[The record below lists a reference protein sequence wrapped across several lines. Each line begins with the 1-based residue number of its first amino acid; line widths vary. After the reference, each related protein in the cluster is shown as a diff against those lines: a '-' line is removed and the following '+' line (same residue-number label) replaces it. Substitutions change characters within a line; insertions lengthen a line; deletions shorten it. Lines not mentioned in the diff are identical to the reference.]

1 MSSQIDVIM
10 RLTDQVTAP
19 LARIRNQMEQTAK
32 INARVSRSVKNI
44 GKQVSDVGNSL
55 LPLSAGIVAAGAAS
69 AKAFVGF
76 DATMVAAGAKAGA
89 TATELQAMREA
100 ATKLGTDFPISA
112 SQAAAGMENL
122 AAAGFNAKETIGA
135 MPAIVKAAVASGEDL
150 AVTSSVVTSA
160 LNVWDLKQG
169 DIAKNT
175 ERVADVIQQAANA
188 SSMNMQDFGV
198 ALQYVGAPA
207 AALKVDIENVA
218 TALAI
223 IKNKG
228 IDASTAGTSLRAMFT
243 RLARPPKEAANT
255 IAALGLQVKD
265 AQGNFVGM
273 ESIVNQMRTSMAGL
287 SDTERIAHAQAI
299 AGTEGYSAL
308 LALIDTAPAEYKKM
322 SDAMNSA
329 AGSSTKQFGIM
340 KNTVKGSIDA
350 MMGSTESLAINF
362 GSVLAPSIRQAA
374 DVIGTVANAIN
385 SLSPENKQLI
395 ANIAMG
401 IVGFTG
407 FALIAGK
414 VIGVVG
420 SMIGV
425 YSQIGIV
432 MAGGSIKNK
441 LLQYSIIGC
450 MKAFTLMKAAAL
462 SSLPA
467 IGSAFTF
474 LMFPVSL
481 AIMAVV
487 AAGYLLYRNW
497 DYIKAMLISVVA
509 SIQQGFATY
518 CEMWKNVLSGVI
530 DFVAGIFTGDWER
543 AWSGLLGI
551 VESISNGM
559 TAIFGGT
566 IDSIRGLINGL
577 IDGFNGIQINI
588 PSWVPGFGGQTF
600 GPLGIPHL
608 ATGTDSW
615 SGGPAMIHD
624 RGAEIVDLPSGSRVI
639 PHDKSIQTAYAQGQ
653 VDARTNDFGGINV
666 TISNVNVYN
675 DNDIDVLAYK
685 VASKI
690 NTALAQRAIN
700 MNKGV
705 PA

>member
-414 VIGVVG
+414 VIGV
-420 SMIGV
+420 

-474 LMFPVSL
+474 LMSPVSL

-530 DFVAGIFTGDWER
+530 DFVAGIFTGELGTCLEWLAR
-543 AWSGLLGI
+543 HSGKHI
-551 VESISNGM
+551 
-559 TAIFGGT
+559 
-566 IDSIRGLINGL
+566 
-577 IDGFNGIQINI
+577 
-588 PSWVPGFGGQTF
+588 
-600 GPLGIPHL
+600 
-608 ATGTDSW
+608 
-615 SGGPAMIHD
+615 
-624 RGAEIVDLPSGSRVI
+624 
-639 PHDKSIQTAYAQGQ
+639 
-653 VDARTNDFGGINV
+653 
-666 TISNVNVYN
+666 
-675 DNDIDVLAYK
+675 
-685 VASKI
+685 
-690 NTALAQRAIN
+690 
-700 MNKGV
+700 
-705 PA
+705 

>member
-10 RLTDQVTAP
+10 RFTDQVTAP
-19 LARIRNQMEQTAK
+19 LVRIRNQMEQTAR
-32 INARVSRSVKNI
+32 INARMSRSVKSI
-44 GKQVSDVGNSL
+44 GKEVSDVGNSL
-55 LPLSAGIVAAGAAS
+55 LPLSAGLVAAGTAS

-89 TATELQAMREA
+89 TAAELQAMREA

-112 SQAAAGMENL
+112 SQAATGMENL

-135 MPAIVKAAVASGEDL
+135 MPSIVKAAVASGEDL

-207 AALKVDIENVA
+207 AALKVNIENVA

-273 ESIVNQMRTSMAGL
+273 EGIVDQMRTSMAGL
-287 SDTERIAHAQAI
+287 TDTERIAHAQAI

-308 LALIDTAPAEYKKM
+308 LALIDTSPEAYKKM
-322 SDAMNSA
+322 ADSMNNA
-329 AGSSTKQFGIM
+329 AGSSTKQFGVM
-340 KNTVKGSIDA
+340 KDTVKGSIDA

-374 DVIGTVANAIN
+374 DMISTLSNTIN

-401 IVGFTG
+401 IIGFTA
-407 FALIAGK
+407 FTLVAGK
-414 VIGVVG
+414 AIGVVG

-425 YSQIGIV
+425 YSQIGVV
-432 MAGGSIKNK
+432 MAGGTVKNK

-450 MKAFTLMKAAAL
+450 MKAFALMKAAAL

-474 LMFPVSL
+474 MMSPVGL
-481 AIMAVV
+481 AIMAVI

-497 DYIKAMLISVVA
+497 DYIKIMLISAVA

-518 CEMWKNVLSGVI
+518 CEMWKGVLSGVI
-530 DFVAGIFTGDWER
+530 DFVAGVFTGDWER
-543 AWSGLLGI
+543 AWGGLLGI
-551 VESISNGM
+551 VDSASNGM

-566 IDSIRGLINGL
+566 IDSIRGMINGL

-588 PSWVPGFGGQTF
+588 PSWVPGFGGQSF

-608 ATGTDSW
+608 ATGTDNW
-615 SGGPAMIHD
+615 AGGPAMIHD
-624 RGAEIVDLPSGSRVI
+624 RGAEIVDLPRGARVI
-639 PHDKSIQTAYAQGQ
+639 PHDKSIQAAYAQGNA
-653 VDARTNDFGGINV
+653 DAASKGLGPVSI

-675 DNDIDVLAYK
+675 DSDVDALAYK
-685 VASKI
+685 VANKI
-690 NTALAQRAIN
+690 NTALQQRAIN